1 MKMKKM
7 LSFLT
12 AAAMTASCAVGMAV
26 TANAA
31 EESDLEPI
39 TASMTRW
46 FDDDTANGTV
56 GVAKGSLFGDGY
68 FYTST
73 GNSAANN
80 KGNND
85 GHLNSL
91 RVKNIQDTFVFE
103 VGKESTITFYTQ
115 SHGGRGLVLTGQA
128 LKAAYSTYD
137 AANAAVETGDVLAV
151 EPVSTSTFTYTT
163 TGAQKIYV
171 SSYGGD
177 FHVGGVSVKINSA
190 DPSISVSPAKKT
202 ISLGETTKIT
212 ATLENADNETVVWS
226 TDNNK
231 VATVED
237 GVVTAVGV
245 GTANITAAITVNGTE
260 YKAVSEITVVDNA
273 TITYSI
279 GDSAAEGE
287 APKAVTVVK
296 GENVTIPKNDKLYVE
311 GKTLTKWTDGTNDY
325 LPGQAYALNDNVT
338 VTPVFDE
345 NTVELGDAETTV
357 NYDFQTKNGASVF
370 TLEGNTGIIV
380 GQAEINGKTIDVKM
394 NINTKPGK
402 FNNTGNNDWAQVNE
416 GTTFT
421 VSVLKGSV
429 VTVGDVFNNT
439 GEYTI
444 NGVAKVGNN
453 GSETADAD
461 GTMDIVSTNGGYWRS
476 ILVTYPKAEKIVE
489 PTINKTKVVTAT
501 DNESADPAVA
511 FKYEIKPGT
520 NTITKL
526 TWTAT
531 AGTATNKI
539 TKDVE
544 LSGDTE
550 YTYGLVVVLNSESAK
565 AAGAEAVNSSLEV
578 E

>member
-1 MKMKKM
+1 MKMKKV

-31 EESDLEPI
+31 VEDDYPHIVDFTKFDTNASTTLSDSVINDTDGTKLLTVEYPGTWKVNKGI
-39 TASMTRW
+39 SPVDNDNRPSQSNKIYSGGCAVIFTAEK
-46 FDDDTANGTV
+46 NGTV
-56 GVAKGSLFGDGY
+56 LVDRKLG
-68 FYTST
+68 
-73 GNSAANN
+73 NN
-80 KGNND
+80 KTLDIDDLTTSEEIISFKNGTGASIMNTTTVESD
-85 GHLNSL
+85 VAIKVTAGH
-91 RVKNIQDTFVFE
+91 R
-103 VGKESTITFYTQ
+103 Y
-115 SHGGRGLVLTGQA
+115 
-128 LKAAYSTYD
+128 AAYVTG
-137 AANAAVETGDVLAV
+137 TGD
-151 EPVSTSTFTYTT
+151 PFY
-163 TGAQKIYV
+163 GIYYKV
-171 SSYGGD
+171 AT
-177 FHVGGVSVKINSA
+177 A

-237 GVVTAVGV
+237 GIVTAVGV

-260 YKAVSEITVVDNA
+260 YKAISEITVVDNA

-338 VTPVFDE
+338 VTPVFEE

-370 TLEGNTGIIV
+370 ELEGKTGIIV

-394 NINTKPGK
+394 NINTAPGK
-402 FNNTGNNDWAQVNE
+402 FNNSGLSDWAQVNK

-429 VTVGDVFNNT
+429 VTVGDVYDNA

-476 ILVTYPKAEKIVE
+476 ISVTYPEAEKIVE

-544 LSGDTE
+544 LSGDAE

-565 AAGAEAVNSSLEV
+565 AAGADAVNSSLEV